1 MNIEGGYSATVLLH
15 GFINLC
21 TLILFSH
28 TSAPARKA
36 VLTVQIKTQTAGV
49 TVGGIERKRNKGR
62 ERENRQGGGAN
73 KRKPQLLCVRGT
85 HPWSALKARH
95 YRGSQMI
102 ALVKTT
108 G

>member
-1 MNIEGGYSATVLLH
+1 MNIERGYSATVLLH

-36 VLTVQIKTQTAGV
+36 VFTVQIKTQTAGV
-49 TVGGIERKRNKGR
+49 TVGDIERKG